1 MGTST
6 RWKGPGGTHGGDSSA
21 GNRWTALGGRLGR
34 LKEGQEARVEAA
46 ADACL
51 TTLRDTMNDDPHA
64 FGLSSAWQRAGE
76 RAVDVL
82 DQLGEYGPESLT
94 AAPHLAFADPA
105 MSFVAEFSR
114 RVAGDGTTL
123 VDAAVR
129 RAATRCAERFVAEY
143 PEATQPAVRRL
154 SGDLLCLLYQWFFA
168 GLVTEF
174 LHCFIAEHIKL
185 AVPVL
190 PLFDPSG
197 TIGDLIAER
206 MLEFVPD
213 PCEEAA
219 YLEAP
224 LPLPQVAQALVPGTV
239 GKLLGLAAELPGAPE
254 VIA

>member
-6 RWKGPGGTHGGDSSA
+6 RWKGPGGTRGADSST
-21 GNRWTALGGRLGR
+21 GKRWTALGGRLGR
-34 LKEGQEARVEAA
+34 LEEGQEARIESA

-51 TTLRDTMNDDPHA
+51 TTLRDTMHDDPYA

-76 RAVDVL
+76 RVVDVMG
-82 DQLGEYGPESLT
+82 QLGEYGPEPLT

-129 RAATRCAERFVAEY
+129 RAATRCAQRFVAEY
-143 PEATQPAVRRL
+143 PEATQPTGRGL

-197 TIGDLIAER
+197 TIADLIAER
-206 MLEFVPD
+206 VLELVPD
-213 PCEEAA
+213 PCEETA

-224 LPLPQVAQALVPGTV
+224 LPLPQVAQGLVPGAV
-239 GKLLGLAAELPGAPE
+239 GKVLGLVAELPGTSE